1 LSERKFKIT
10 INGKT
15 FIVSVEEIDSD
26 EKATITGVKGIGVKQ
41 VKQKKPSS
49 IPKIISKKTID
60 RGSENGVV
68 RAPIPGVILSIDVKI
83 GDEVEEGSRLL
94 VLEAMKME
102 NEILSPVKG
111 SVKEIRVTARDR
123 VEKEE
128 VLVVIE

>member
-1 LSERKFKIT
+1 M
-10 INGKT
+10 
-15 FIVSVEEIDSD
+15 
-26 EKATITGVKGIGVKQ
+26 
-41 VKQKKPSS
+41 
-49 IPKIISKKTID
+49 
-60 RGSENGVV
+60 
-68 RAPIPGVILSIDVKI
+68 SIDVKI

-128 VLVVIE
+128 VMVVIE